1 MNTTITEKLVSEVQ
15 KAIDGKYS
23 VRIFDGK
30 DGLFVGEHVAS
41 AYANGEGLY
50 TVQGELFSDT
60 EFDEDWTVADYLR
73 EKMETIEQNM
83 RELEE

>member
-1 MNTTITEKLVSEVQ
+1 MNTTITKELVSEVQ

-41 AYANGEGLY
+41 AYQNGEGLF
-50 TVQGELFSDT
+50 TIIGEVMEAS
-60 EFDEDWTVADYLR
+60 EFDEDYTLADYLS
-73 EKMETIEQNM
+73 ETVQNIEQNM